1 MNYLRNF
8 KLLPLILSVGLV
20 SCSTYRRPESF
31 RDKMER
37 FNAKSKYTNTIPD
50 IKIDE
55 GLFKGRKLA
64 SIRPKR
70 KKKELTPMSNKRL
83 YFLTLFQQY
92 NQLKPFSKIDSPNI
106 SICPNFHTAIL
117 DHKNRLES
125 RLEKNKKLYKFSYT
139 SKLSNGELKKFPEMY
154 LPLNK
159 EGQTPSV
166 LELYKKNK
174 SKSLNKLVSKALD
187 IHLGKTFKE
196 LTELCEYGSSDNYYA
211 YENLATHIKAN
222 GKLSPSKINLKI
234 LFKTTIFS
242 NKALIKSF
250 SKGKGRTPASA
261 KEKSR
266 RLGSFFT
273 KVVNRLGVDWAVA
286 YINTYQ

>member
-1 MNYLRNF
+1 MSYFKNF
-8 KLLPLILSVGLV
+8 NLLPLILSVGIV
-20 SCSTYRRPESF
+20 SCSSYQRPESF
-31 RDKMER
+31 QDKMER

-50 IKIDE
+50 IKIDDS
-55 GLFKGRKLA
+55 LFKGRKMA
-64 SIRPKR
+64 SIKKKR

-92 NQLKPFSKIDSPNI
+92 NQLRPFSKIDSPNV

-125 RLEKNKKLYKFSYT
+125 KFGEDKKSYKFSYT
-139 SKLSNGELKKFPEMY
+139 SKLSDGELKKIPEMY

-159 EGQTPSV
+159 EGKTPSV
-166 LELYKKNK
+166 FELYKRNK
-174 SKSLNKLVSKALD
+174 SKSLNKLVSKALG

-211 YENLATHIKAN
+211 YENLATHIKTD
-222 GKLSPSKINLKI
+222 GKLSASKSSLKI
-234 LFKTTIFS
+234 LFKTTLFS

-250 SKGKGRTPASA
+250 SKIKGRTPASE

-273 KVVNRLGVDWAVA
+273 KVVNRLGVDWAVD